1 MNNDNKQF
9 KKKWNEKYSM
19 AKVIYKEKKID
30 IEIQE
35 KVKAKKRANQKK

>member
-1 MNNDNKQF
+1 
-9 KKKWNEKYSM
+9 M